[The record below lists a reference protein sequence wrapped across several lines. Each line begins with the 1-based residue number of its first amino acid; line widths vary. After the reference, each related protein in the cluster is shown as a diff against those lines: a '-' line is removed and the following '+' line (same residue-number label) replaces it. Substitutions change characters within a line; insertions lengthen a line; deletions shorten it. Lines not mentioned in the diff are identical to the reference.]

1 MAEEESLFTKIT
13 GYEDVGD
20 MFDGGGQFG
29 SGDQF
34 YGGTNEEYQNL
45 TGDDGSN
52 DSNFIEKFGNTVTN
66 DFNINYQNDNNNN
79 DTGGNNGGGSSTTAT
94 ETTEETEPET
104 PPMDSATLLQMATDV
119 GLIKSNEEAEAL
131 IADPQ
136 KFLADRNMTLQDGLT
151 LINAQAQGVAL
162 DPSDPR
168 YGLGSNV
175 NINANTVASTE
186 RATAPSGLNPQSY
199 TASTVTDRITNPIYG
214 VDTATGSI
222 DKDNLI
228 DADEIQIDMTG
239 ASTGINRDGSIN
251 YTGGALND
259 VALQNISQIIDTSTV
274 QGKLLAQELG
284 EGNYVDKKATVA
296 GQTEILTKQFVGAD
310 GQPRIP
316 TWAAPLY
323 RELSRTMTF
332 KGMTGTAA
340 TAAMAQAM
348 MEATVGMAEK
358 DAEFFKTL
366 TIKNLDNRQQ
376 QVLNKANVLAQFD
389 TSNLSAREAAAVNN
403 AKAFLQMDLTNLTN
417 EQQSAVIDAQ
427 ARTQALFEDQQS
439 INAQRLFTAE
449 NVNDFTKFY
458 DQLSANISLFNAEQ
472 VNAMRKFNTGEMNDI
487 AEFNATM
494 EDSRQKFYANMQ
506 YQIDTANAKW
516 RQTVELSNNK
526 LLFDAAATD
535 VKNMLS
541 ITQEAQNQIW
551 DRVDSM
557 LDMLWK
563 SSENEANRDMEILKS
578 TIMAQANS
586 KGGGIFS
593 IFGDIASA
601 VAVKMITSSDIRLKD
616 DIELLHTLPNGIK
629 VYTWQWNKTAQDLGL
644 ATSAPVGV
652 LAQELQKTH
661 PEAVLEGSDGYLRV
675 NYGAIV

>member
-13 GYEDVGD
+13 GYDDVGD
-20 MFDGGGQFG
+20 MFDGGGQGG

-34 YGGTNEEYQNL
+34 YGGSNEEYQNL

>member
-1 MAEEESLFTKIT
+1 MAEESLFTKIT
-13 GYEDVGD
+13 GFDDVSD
-20 MFDGGGQFG
+20 MFDGGGQGG

-34 YGGTNEEYQNL
+34 YGGSNEEYEKI

-52 DSNFIEKFGNTVTN
+52 DTNFLEKFGNTVTN
-66 DFNINYQNDNNNN
+66 DFNINYQNNNNN
-79 DTGGNNGGGSSTTAT
+79 NNTGGNGGGGSSTTAT

-136 KFLADRNMTLQDGLT
+136 KYLADRNMTLQDGLT

-186 RATAPSGLNPQSY
+186 MATAPSGADPRSY
-199 TASTVTDRITNPIYG
+199 TASTVTDRITDPLYG

-222 DKDNLI
+222 DQDNLI
-228 DADEIQIDMTG
+228 DDDEIQIDMTG

-296 GQTEILTKQFVGAD
+296 GQTEILTKQFVGSD
-310 GQPRIP
+310 GEPRIP

-403 AKAFLQMDLTNLTN
+403 AKSFLQMDLTNLTN

-458 DQLSANISLFNAEQ
+458 DQLSTNISLFNAEQ

-563 SSENEANRDMEILKS
+563 SSEKEADRDMEILKS
-578 TIMAQANS
+578 TIMAQANKKS
-586 KGGGIFS
+586 GGGIMG
-593 IFGDIASA
+593 ILGDVASA
-601 VAVKMITSSDIRLKD
+601 VAVKMVTGSDIRLKD